1 MNKKRTLKAVKIARF
16 HRKIEDPYNRNFYT
30 DLEVFVLK
38 PTIEYPLPCI
48 LVSIRNGHQKLFF
61 RVGNVKGVLLA
72 FKLPESARERLS
84 LALVEANHEA
94 DRIEQ
99 DYKLIFAKRQL
110 APGGSIVRT

>member
-1 MNKKRTLKAVKIARF
+1 MEVGFQR
-16 HRKIEDPYNRNFYT
+16 IE
-30 DLEVFVLK
+30 
-38 PTIEYPLPCI
+38 I
-48 LVSIRNGHQKLFF
+48 L
-61 RVGNVKGVLLA
+61 KGVLLA

-110 APGGSIVRT
+110 APGGSIVRTDTGEIIAEAERIVRGG